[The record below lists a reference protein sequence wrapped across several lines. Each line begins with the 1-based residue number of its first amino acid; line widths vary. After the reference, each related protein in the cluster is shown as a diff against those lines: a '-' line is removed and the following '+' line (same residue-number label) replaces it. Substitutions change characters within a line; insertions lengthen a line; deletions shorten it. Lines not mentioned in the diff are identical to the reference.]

1 MLSIKVEN
9 FISQDAVAIF
19 NGYSWEKVHTS
30 NCYLKGDDGNL
41 ISYIHEEEL
50 GPCYDIAYNDV
61 LANVYTHLSKNKVE
75 QLANKKLKSI
85 ASFYRIYGP
94 KCVLKIHVDKPAYD
108 YTVTINISNNP
119 DNHRWPIYTET
130 QKLILNPG
138 DAFVCE
144 GNKVIH
150 WREEHQGQWST
161 QLMLHYQIDE

>member
-1 MLSIKVEN
+1 MLSTKVEN

-19 NGYSWEKVHTS
+19 NAYTWEKINKSPQHIL
-30 NCYLKGDDGNL
+30 NRDGEL
-41 ISYIHEEEL
+41 QAYIYESEL
-50 GPCYDIAYNDV
+50 GVCYDIAYRDI
-61 LANVYTHLSKNKVE
+61 LADVYTQLCSNKVE
-75 QLANKKLKSI
+75 QLTNKKLKPI

-94 KCVLKIHVDKPAYD
+94 KCVLKKHVDKSEYD

-119 DNHRWPIYTET
+119 DNYRWPIYTDT
-130 QKLILNPG
+130 QELILNPG

-144 GNKVIH
+144 GNKVAH